1 MIPEPELKKRHHTLQ
16 ALLQGEGLDGAFL
29 LQNADLFYFTGTIQ
43 QGVLYIPAAGSS
55 LYLVRRDLGRARLE
69 SGLENIHPIRSLSHI
84 PALFAK
90 FGLSLPATV
99 GMELD
104 VLPVNHYQRFTR
116 IMENSR
122 IVDISPLVREV
133 RALKSD
139 YELDRMRQAAS
150 QVDNLFQYA
159 REIIRVGRTDFEVGA
174 ELDFKAR
181 LLGHQGLARMRNF
194 NGEASSGHLMSGAD
208 AAIRSPFDT
217 PLGGPGRN
225 SCVGHGGG
233 DKKIAAGEP
242 IIFDY
247 IGAFD
252 GYLVDMTRT
261 LCVGSLPDDL
271 RKAYEDMV
279 AVQEKMKE
287 TARPGVRW
295 GEVYEVCHKLAC
307 DLGYADSFMGAKG
320 SQVAFIGHGIGTEI
334 DEFPFI
340 AKGIMD
346 KELKQN
352 MTFAF
357 EPKAVFPGV
366 GAVGIENTFRVT
378 GVGVEAMTFSSE
390 ELFVL

>member
-1 MIPEPELKKRHHTLQ
+1 MIPGTELKTRHNAFQ
-16 ALLQGEGLDGAFL
+16 ALLQKQVLDGAFL

-43 QGVLYIPAAGSS
+43 QGVLYIPASGSP
-55 LYLVRRDLGRARLE
+55 LYLVRRDLNRARLE
-69 SGLENIHPIRSLSHI
+69 SGLENIQPIRSLRDI
-84 PALFAK
+84 PAIFVE
-90 FGLSLPATV
+90 FGLILPSNV

-104 VLPVNHYQRFTR
+104 VLPVNHYQKFTR
-116 IMENSR
+116 IMENTR
-122 IVDISPLVREV
+122 FLDVSPLVREV
-133 RALKSD
+133 RAVKSE

-150 QVDNLFQYA
+150 QVDTLFQYA
-159 REIIRVGRTDFEVGA
+159 KEIIRVGRRESEVGA

-194 NGEASSGHLMSGAD
+194 NGEASCGHLMSGEA
-208 AAIRSPFDT
+208 AAIPSAFDT

-233 DKKIAAGEP
+233 EKKIAAGEP

-261 LCVGSLPDDL
+261 LCIGSLSDEL
-271 RKAYEDMV
+271 RKAYADMV
-279 AVQEKMKE
+279 LVQEKMKK

-295 GEVYEVCHKLAC
+295 GEVYDVCHKLAC

-320 SQVAFIGHGIGTEI
+320 SQVAFIGHGIGAEI

-340 AKGIMD
+340 SKEIMD

-378 GVGVEAMTFSSE
+378 EDGVEALTFSSE
-390 ELFVL
+390 ELVVL